1 MGYNKGSYQI
11 YDIKIK
17 QIITLQDVVFNKK
30 QIILFIMAIK
40 DQVNGDPLIQK
51 MINQEA
57 SCFVL
62 TKFLRLQMNLVF
74 IIDNIDEFT
83 FVDMSSTDDISS
95 TDNIS
100 SNNETLVS
108 IPLIPLSR
116 ILCSSTREV

>member
-1 MGYNKGSYQI
+1 
-11 YDIKIK
+11 
-17 QIITLQDVVFNKK
+17 
-30 QIILFIMAIK
+30 
-40 DQVNGDPLIQK
+40 